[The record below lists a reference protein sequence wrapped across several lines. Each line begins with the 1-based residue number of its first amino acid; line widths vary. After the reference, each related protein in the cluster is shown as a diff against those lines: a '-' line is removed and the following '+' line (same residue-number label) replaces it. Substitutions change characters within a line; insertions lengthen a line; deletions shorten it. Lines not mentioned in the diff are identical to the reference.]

1 MSTTFTTKESAMP
14 PVVDLPEAQGAGGPD
29 GVIPTTTSTSPG
41 TATPTSVTEHAS
53 AKLPKEAKEEKPPP
67 TGLTDQTNY
76 LPKKQVIMVYSGLS
90 VALMCSFLD
99 QTM

>member
-1 MSTTFTTKESAMP
+1 MP

-41 TATPTSVTEHAS
+41 TATPTSVTEHES